1 MNMMGTVRVSCCIG
15 CTDALSVAVMGFG
28 HRSHASVRADVFVHP
43 ASETANALRRWTC
56 AAT

>member
-1 MNMMGTVRVSCCIG
+1 MGTVRVPCCIG